1 MASYRIRWVRLFIS
15 FGRFL
20 CDESCHATH
29 VVVCGG
35 VGWGGANNVQ
45 LYLYH
50 PSCYATGRS
59 LSVEQTQDV
68 ATLKMLK
75 MLLRWRCRY
84 VKDDEDVATLK
95 MLQMLL
101 RWRCCRCCYVEDVA
115 QFREDLTSGVL
126 NMATRNCFKLE
137 KQNWLHEAWAKK
149 GKNVSAGKMNYIYII
164 NVYVIVCICMYIH
177 MYIYIHIYI
186 YVCVCCMYP
195 YPSSTLPHP

>member
-1 MASYRIRWVRLFIS
+1 MVAAWWRRTELGGLDCLSLSVVFFAMNHVTLHTS
-15 FGRFL
+15 
-20 CDESCHATH
+20 SCA
-29 VVVCGG
+29 VGSGG
-35 VGWGGANNVQ
+35 VGLITSNCTCI
-45 LYLYH
+45 H

-137 KQNWLHEAWAKK
+137 RQNWLHEAWAKK
-149 GKNVSAGKMNYIYII
+149 GKNVSAGKMNYIY
-164 NVYVIVCICMYIH
+164 NKCICNSMY
-177 MYIYIHIYI
+177 MYVNTCIYI
-186 YVCVCCMYP
+186 
-195 YPSSTLPHP
+195 